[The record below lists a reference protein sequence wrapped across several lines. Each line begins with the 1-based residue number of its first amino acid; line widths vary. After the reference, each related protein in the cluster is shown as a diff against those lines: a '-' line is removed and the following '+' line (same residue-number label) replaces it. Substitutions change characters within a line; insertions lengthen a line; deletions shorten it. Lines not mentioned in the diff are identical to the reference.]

1 MAEVTDDSDSVK
13 SVILEELEAQVRLLP
28 YSDPEDY
35 NDELWVW
42 GDDWN
47 VYGYL
52 YDDNYFVWVE
62 ANLRDENYAKSEC
75 APE

>member
-1 MAEVTDDSDSVK
+1 MKAGAAIPIFMTEMRPGHRR
-13 SVILEELEAQVRLLP
+13 IRRLP

-47 VYGYL
+47 VYGCL
-52 YDDNYFVWVE
+52 YDDNYFIWAE
-62 ANLRDENYAKSEC
+62 ANIRDENYAKSEC